1 MNKAEERESTEEQ
14 VDDAAN
20 QPSDASAASEATEP
34 EASSEKVGSV
44 EAGEGT
50 AAEEVAEAKELT
62 LEEQLAEAK
71 SQAEENYKNYLRAVA
86 DLDTYRRRVIRE
98 KDDLRQYAVS
108 GLLESIL
115 PIYDNMDLGLQSAE
129 QAADPKVVAEGI
141 RMVVTQFQNVLSE
154 NGIEEISPGKGDAYD
169 HNLHEAVQTQP
180 SDEVESGAVLQ
191 LVRKGFSLNG
201 RLIRP
206 ATVIVAG
213 EASE

>member
-1 MNKAEERESTEEQ
+1 MNKAEEKENTEDPIEGVAEESVDSIEASGEGEATEEQ
-14 VDDAAN
+14 
-20 QPSDASAASEATEP
+20 P
-34 EASSEKVGSV
+34 
-44 EAGEGT
+44 GE
-50 AAEEVAEAKELT
+50 KELS

-71 SQAEENYKNYLRAVA
+71 ALADENYKNYLRAVA

-115 PIYDNMDLGLQSAE
+115 PIYDNMGLGLMSAE
-129 QAADPKVVAEGI
+129 QAVDPNVVSEGI
-141 RMVVTQFQNVLSE
+141 RMVITQFQTVLGE

-180 SDEVESGAVLQ
+180 SDEVEAGAVLQ
-191 LVRKGFSLNG
+191 LVRRGFSLNG

-206 ATVIVAG
+206 ATVIVSG

>member
-1 MNKAEERESTEEQ
+1 MNKAEEKENTEDPIEGVAEES
-14 VDDAAN
+14 VD
-20 QPSDASAASEATEP
+20 SIES
-34 EASSEKVGSV
+34 SSEGD
-44 EAGEGT
+44 
-50 AAEEVAEAKELT
+50 AAEEQPVKKELT

-71 SQAEENYKNYLRAVA
+71 ALADENYKNYLRAVA

-115 PIYDNMDLGLQSAE
+115 PIYDNMGLGLMSAE
-129 QAADPKVVAEGI
+129 QAADPNVVAEGI
-141 RMVVTQFQNVLSE
+141 RMVITQFQTVLGE

-180 SDEVESGAVLQ
+180 SDEVEAGAVLQ
-191 LVRKGFSLNG
+191 LVRRGFSLNG

-206 ATVIVAG
+206 ATVIVSG

>member
-1 MNKAEERESTEEQ
+1 MKKAEEKENIEDPIEGVGEESVDSIEAPGEGEAVEEQ
-14 VDDAAN
+14 
-20 QPSDASAASEATEP
+20 P
-34 EASSEKVGSV
+34 V
-44 EAGEGT
+44 E
-50 AAEEVAEAKELT
+50 KELS
-62 LEEQLAEAK
+62 LDEQLAEAK
-71 SQAEENYKNYLRAVA
+71 ALADENYKNYLRAVA

-115 PIYDNMDLGLQSAE
+115 PIYDNMGLGLMSAE
-129 QAADPKVVAEGI
+129 QAVDPNVVSEGI
-141 RMVVTQFQNVLSE
+141 RMVITQFQTVLGE

-180 SDEVESGAVLQ
+180 SDEVEAGAVLQ
-191 LVRKGFSLNG
+191 LVRRGFSLNG

-206 ATVIVAG
+206 ATVIVSG

>member
-1 MNKAEERESTEEQ
+1 MNKAEEKENTEDPIEGVAEES
-14 VDDAAN
+14 VD
-20 QPSDASAASEATEP
+20 SI
-34 EASSEKVGSV
+34 EAS
-44 EAGEGT
+44 GES
-50 AAEEVAEAKELT
+50 EAKEEQPGEKELS

-71 SQAEENYKNYLRAVA
+71 ALADENYKNYLRAVA

-115 PIYDNMDLGLQSAE
+115 PIYDNMGLGLMSAE
-129 QAADPKVVAEGI
+129 QAVDPNVVSEGI
-141 RMVVTQFQNVLSE
+141 RMVITQFQTVLGE

-180 SDEVESGAVLQ
+180 SDEVEAGAVLQ
-191 LVRKGFSLNG
+191 LVRRGFLLKG

-206 ATVIVAG
+206 ATVIVSG
-213 EASE
+213 EASEYLVS